1 MGPAS
6 LQTLVKWWTEAF
18 LPGFPLTHGMYCC
31 REFELLE
38 ALLRQS
44 TLRLVDSISIS
55 WHYQIQTWHKI
66 LLWEHLFAL
75 LQIEYASL

>member
-1 MGPAS
+1 
-6 LQTLVKWWTEAF
+6 
-18 LPGFPLTHGMYCC
+18 MYCC

-75 LQIEYASL
+75 LQIKYASL